1 MLTYEEFIV
10 PERYWDYC
18 LEQHRIMF
26 INKYFNIN
34 KKYPSKEEI
43 GRFILCDNDKEKF
56 KRMLYGKYLL
66 SGNIP
71 DVPVTPDIPSGPE
84 VPSINNIKHTLIVY
98 GPFEKR
104 FNNYFSYIIEEVRN
118 NISKLDFNDCEI
130 LILDTNTDLN
140 NSFII
145 RGGKGDIY
153 ETLITIEEGFEY
165 IKNNDSHKYS
175 LYLYS
180 SEIFE
185 DIINNIYTWNKKLEY
200 IILDSNFTSDF
211 ELCMKLGDVSK
222 YLITT
227 PQETFMT
234 VYSFYDCLS
243 LMLDLD
249 NFENNLREI
258 CRLTYNKCENYGN
271 GYDMSFSLI
280 KTDKINELKS
290 EIDLIRNNIPEGI
303 DYNNIQNFLT
313 IQGGN
318 YYDLW
323 DFINKVY
330 DDNTFIDSKNKIHGL
345 INEIVIALYTGDK
358 YWTSGSGNS
367 GVYPIY
373 TFCGLIIYI
382 PNENE

>member
-1 MLTYEEFIV
+1 
-10 PERYWDYC
+10 
-18 LEQHRIMF
+18 
-26 INKYFNIN
+26 
-34 KKYPSKEEI
+34 
-43 GRFILCDNDKEKF
+43 
-56 KRMLYGKYLL
+56 
-66 SGNIP
+66 
-71 DVPVTPDIPSGPE
+71 
-84 VPSINNIKHTLIVY
+84 
-98 GPFEKR
+98 
-104 FNNYFSYIIEEVRN
+104 
-118 NISKLDFNDCEI
+118 
-130 LILDTNTDLN
+130 
-140 NSFII
+140 
-145 RGGKGDIY
+145 
-153 ETLITIEEGFEY
+153 
-165 IKNNDSHKYS
+165 
-175 LYLYS
+175 LYS

-211 ELCMKLGDVSK
+211 ELCTKLGDVSK

-258 CRLTYNKCENYGN
+258 CRLTYNKCENYSN

-290 EIDLIRNNIPEGI
+290 EIDLIKNNIPEGI

-313 IQGGN
+313 IKGGN

-373 TFCGLIIYI
+373 TFCGLSIYI